1 MTTAF
6 AVCGLLAVIL
16 AVAALFQRTL
26 YGAAMCLLG
35 VLLETAALF
44 VLVGSPMLGFLQV
57 LVYAGA
63 VMVLI
68 VIAILSSPPKLA
80 HRWAEDPVP
89 GLLAWAAPVVA
100 FAALIAC
107 GPALCSGA
115 SPLPYAGPA
124 LEKAM
129 ARLLFGP
136 WALAVEAVGLLV
148 LVASLSVLKE
158 DA

>member
-1 MTTAF
+1 MTIVF
-6 AVCGLLAVIL
+6 AVCAFLAVTL

-44 VLVGSPMLGFLQV
+44 VLVGAPMLGFLQI

-80 HRWAEDPVP
+80 HRWAEDSVP
-89 GLLAWAAPVVA
+89 GWLAWTAPVLVMVA
-100 FAALIAC
+100 LTAC
-107 GPALCSGA
+107 GPSLCSA
-115 SPLPYAGPA
+115 PSALPAAGPA
-124 LEKAM
+124 LEKEM

-136 WALAVEAVGLLV
+136 WAVAVEAVGVLV
-148 LVASLSVLKE
+148 LVASLAVLKE

>member
-1 MTTAF
+1 MTSAF
-6 AVCGLLAVIL
+6 AVCALLAVIL
-16 AVAALFQRTL
+16 ALAALFQRTL

-44 VLVGSPMLGFLQV
+44 VLVGAPMLGFLQV

-68 VIAILSSPPKLA
+68 VIAILSSPPRLT
-80 HRWAEDPVP
+80 RPWADAPAP
-89 GLLAWAAPVVA
+89 GWLGWTAPAAVL
-100 FAALIAC
+100 AALLAC
-107 GPALCSGA
+107 GPSLCAPASAVPAAGA
-115 SPLPYAGPA
+115 A
-124 LEKAM
+124 LERGM

-136 WALAVEAVGLLV
+136 WALAVETVGLLV
-148 LVASLSVLKE
+148 LVASLAVVKE